1 MSRHPDP
8 PDAPIVAFD
17 FDGTL
22 TCRDSFVAFIA
33 WRAGALGRADAF
45 SLAAG
50 LLALTPA
57 IGAYVVSRQ
66 RGPLKAAVLRRFLG
80 AAHRREVE
88 ADAERFRA
96 ARMDALM
103 RPDALACWRGWRA
116 RGARLIIVTA
126 SPEILVAPFAAALSA
141 DALIGTRLAFDAE
154 GRFTGKLDGPNCR
167 GAEKVVRLRQALGPE
182 IRLAAAYGD
191 SDGDHAMLAIA
202 DDPGLKVFR
211 ARP

>member
-1 MSRHPDP
+1 LSRHPDP

-22 TCRDSFVAFIA
+22 TCRDSFIAFIA
-33 WRAGALGRADAF
+33 WRANALG
-45 SLAAG
+45 LAAG

-57 IGAYVVSRQ
+57 IGAYAVSRQ

-80 AAHRREVE
+80 AARRREIE
-88 ADAERFRA
+88 DEAERFRA

-103 RPDALACWRGWRA
+103 RPDALDCWRGWRA

-141 DALIGTRLAFDAE
+141 DALIGTRLAFDADD
-154 GRFTGKLDGPNCR
+154 RFTGELDGPNCR
-167 GAEKVVRLRQALGPE
+167 GPEKVARLRLALGSE

-191 SDGDHAMLAIA
+191 SDGDHAMLGIA
-202 DDPGLKVFR
+202 DHPGLKVFR